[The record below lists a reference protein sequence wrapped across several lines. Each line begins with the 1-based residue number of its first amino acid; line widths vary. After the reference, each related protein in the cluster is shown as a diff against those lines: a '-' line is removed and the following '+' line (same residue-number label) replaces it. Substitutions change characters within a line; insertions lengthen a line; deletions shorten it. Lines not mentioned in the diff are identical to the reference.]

1 MERSLVPT
9 VPAAVATTATPTTTT
24 VPPEPLPPVDQLSAI
39 ELETNLVTS
48 LVRPVAVAWRPGDPA
63 MYVAGLGG
71 EVWRV
76 QDGIKDPALVL
87 DLRERVSEGAERGL
101 LGIAFDPRD
110 GRIYANYTDLG
121 GHTHVRS
128 WQLTDGYAE
137 LGSERLILQQDQ
149 PGPGHNGGHLVFDAD
164 GTLYISLGDGGG
176 SSGRDAQ
183 DLSVLHGS
191 ILRITPNLYV
201 AGYEVPDDNPFVGVD
216 GVRPEIYAYGL
227 RNPGRFSLDRSTGD
241 LWIGDVGNESLE
253 EIDYLPPD
261 QAGAD
266 FGWFYFEG
274 TNQRRNEVPDGSVG
288 PVYEYSHEV
297 GVSAIGGR
305 RALRRQ
311 PGRRHLPVGGR
322 LNLTTNSRQ
331 GPPETRRSDAAAKR
345 RRGGGGGPREASRGL
360 TTGGDTLAI
369 VLEEIRPGNPPKRRR
384 SEAEAAGCLKNG
396 TVT

>member
-1 MERSLVPT
+1 MERSPVPT
-9 VPAAVATTATPTTTT
+9 VLAAVATTATPTTTT
-24 VPPEPLPPVDQLSAI
+24 LPPKPLPPVEQLSAI

-76 QDGIKDPALVL
+76 QDGIKDPDLVL

-101 LGIAFDPRD
+101 LGLAFDPRD

-137 LGSERLILQQDQ
+137 LGSERLVLQQDQ

-191 ILRITPNLYV
+191 ILRITPNLDV

-227 RNPGRFSLDRSTGD
+227 RNPWRFSLDRSTGD

-261 QAGAD
+261 QAG
-266 FGWFYFEG
+266 
-274 TNQRRNEVPDGSVG
+274 
-288 PVYEYSHEV
+288 
-297 GVSAIGGR
+297 GR
-305 RALRRQ
+305 FRLVLLRRHQ
-311 PGRRHLPVGGR
+311 
-322 LNLTTNSRQ
+322 
-331 GPPETRRSDAAAKR
+331 
-345 RRGGGGGPREASRGL
+345 
-360 TTGGDTLAI
+360 LA
-369 VLEEIRPGNPPKRRR
+369 PQ
-384 SEAEAAGCLKNG
+384 
-396 TVT
+396 